1 MQAHKLQVSKDW
13 AVVFLKSDLAEESAV
28 FLRSGKGEEGVAVV
42 QLQAMMGK

>member
-13 AVVFLKSDLAEESAV
+13 AVLFLKSDLAESTV
-28 FLRSGKGEEGVAVV
+28 FLRSGKGDEGVAVV